1 MTFDDSC
8 IAITVTTCEPG
19 WTSKCYWKQS
29 SKPSLDITRE
39 PRLVFVADIF
49 FKTPY
54 IDIHWQSVVVSTFL
68 KLHRGHCLLCYPV
81 VSCGCRAFL
90 SHSPLPEGK
99 REMYRERLRIPKQWQ
114 PWRTTGLLWSTWVW
128 RDRSKRTSDH
138 CNCLYIIIIS
148 IYIIYIY
155 IIICLLLYV
164 YIYTNNHA
172 FHTLCASLLSQSFR
186 SGVCR
191 RSIRPTPR
199 FDNPRPQNICQHQA
213 PSPREMSSGISNIA
227 MGNARFHWVFD
238 RKTNEDYL

>member
-164 YIYTNNHA
+164 YIYIYKQSCVS
-172 FHTLCASLLSQSFR
+172 HTLCLSPFSILQVRSLQAVHSAHSEVWQSTSSKHLPASGAEPKRNVLWYIKHSNGKCPLSLSF
-186 SGVCR
+186 
-191 RSIRPTPR
+191 
-199 FDNPRPQNICQHQA
+199 
-213 PSPREMSSGISNIA
+213 
-227 MGNARFHWVFD
+227 W
-238 RKTNEDYL
+238 